1 MIDKKKAMEALGGLI
16 KQGRAEPA
24 DATKYQKS
32 VDQGLSYADVILLEL
47 GEETGSSYLKEEFVQ
62 ALHFSKR
69 RVEFDKLSVPEI
81 LLIENSEF
89 EPWHKAEYS
98 LLSGQK
104 KFEQEAAEPWH
115 PSLRKKFIPDPE
127 VSMWFNRHP
136 RFFEE
141 SIKILATVYGKTP
154 PNEEDLTKLSGIR

>member
-1 MIDKKKAMEALGGLI
+1 MIDKKKAMEALGTLI
-16 KQGRAEPA
+16 KQGRAEPS

-47 GEETGSSYLKEEFVQ
+47 GEEVGAAYLKEEFVQ
-62 ALHFSKR
+62 ALHFAKK
-69 RVEFDKLSVPEI
+69 RVEFDKVSVPEI
-81 LLIENSEF
+81 LLIENSDL
-89 EPWHKAEYS
+89 EPWHDKKYS

-115 PSLRKKFIPDPE
+115 PSLRKKFVPDPTI
-127 VSMWFNRHP
+127 SLWFNRHP

-141 SIKILATVYGKTP
+141 SVKILTTVYGKTP
-154 PNEEDLTKLSGIR
+154 PNEDDLAKMSNVR

>member
-1 MIDKKKAMEALGGLI
+1 MIDKKKAMEALGTLI

-47 GEETGSSYLKEEFVQ
+47 GDEVGTAYLKEEFVQ
-62 ALHFSKR
+62 ALHFTKQ

-81 LLIENSEF
+81 LLIENSKV
-89 EPWHKAEYS
+89 EPWHDAKYS

-115 PSLRKKFIPDPE
+115 PSLRKKFVPDPSI
-127 VSMWFNRHP
+127 SMWFNKHP

-141 SIKILATVYGKTP
+141 GVKIVATVYGKQP
-154 PNEEDLTKLSGIR
+154 PSEDDLSKLSGVR

>member
-1 MIDKKKAMEALGGLI
+1 MIDKRKAMEALGTLI

-24 DATKYQKS
+24 DAAKYQKS

-47 GEETGSSYLKEEFVQ
+47 GEEVGAAYLKEEFVQ
-62 ALHFSKR
+62 ALHFAKKKI
-69 RVEFDKLSVPEI
+69 EFDKVSVPEV
-81 LLIENSEF
+81 LLIENSDL
-89 EPWHKAEYS
+89 EPWHDKKYS

-115 PSLRKKFIPDPE
+115 PSLRKKFVPDPA
-127 VSMWFNRHP
+127 VSLWFNRHP

-141 SIKILATVYGKTP
+141 AMKVLTTVYGKTP
-154 PNEEDLTKLSGIR
+154 PNEDDLAKMSNVR

>member
-1 MIDKKKAMEALGGLI
+1 MIDKRKAMEALGTLI

-24 DATKYQKS
+24 DAAKYQKS

-47 GEETGSSYLKEEFVQ
+47 GEEVGAAYLKEEFVQ
-62 ALHFSKR
+62 ALHFSKKR
-69 RVEFDKLSVPEI
+69 IEFDKVSVPEI
-81 LLIENSEF
+81 LLIENSDL
-89 EPWHKAEYS
+89 EPWHDKKYS

-115 PSLRKKFIPDPE
+115 PSLRKKFAPDAD
-127 VSMWFNRHP
+127 VSLWFNRHP

-141 SIKILATVYGKTP
+141 AVKVLTTVYGRTP
-154 PNEEDLTKLSGIR
+154 PNEDDLAKMSNVR